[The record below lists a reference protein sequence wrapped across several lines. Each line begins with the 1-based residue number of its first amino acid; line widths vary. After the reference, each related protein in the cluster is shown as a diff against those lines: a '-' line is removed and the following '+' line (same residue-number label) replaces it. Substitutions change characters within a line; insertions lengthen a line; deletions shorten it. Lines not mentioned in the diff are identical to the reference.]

1 MPNERAIGN
10 IEIVESST
18 SFNSKNYLLAIG
30 IDKYADTKIKNLNTA
45 VDDVEKIAAL
55 LVNKFGF
62 EHRPEY
68 LLFNEAATKQNI
80 NNAFVKLLELFD
92 KNPNQDNLIVY
103 FAGHGDYDKR
113 FDIGYR
119 IPTEAILSQ
128 DSTYIE
134 DSAILDR
141 IKRLKAKHVLLISD
155 SCFSGSMVRS
165 LDTEQYTFEEKSE
178 ALPSR
183 HILTSGLLEEVDD
196 GFRNDN
202 SPFAKSILNYLQAEN
217 RLFIPFSD
225 VAQFVKKA
233 VPQNSQQNQ
242 VPYYGKLKTQGD
254 FFGEFVLRT
263 KNVELSA
270 WNALDKN
277 SLSALTAFIAKYP
290 ESLKLA
296 EAQKNIDR
304 IKAEVKQRTLDA
316 EKRAY
321 ENAKTTPTIY
331 NLNQFIKDYPTSS
344 FTSEI
349 EDLLADAEENA
360 AWKEAKNKNT
370 ITGFRLF
377 LRNFPNTNLK
387 DDAQKRIEK
396 IENDVDSNEVE
407 RLYRI
412 KNEERERQSLEKI
425 ETDKLERERLA
436 KLETDKIERQRLEKL
451 EIAKQAQEF
460 KAKMITPNK
469 ESEQIVKLKTP
480 QLKQTQT
487 QKISTKTITWSSVF
501 TFLAFAAYM
510 AFKFGFFAPK
520 PESKSA
526 FPSYLKLKDTAELP
540 ILIKPNYTTINKFIS
555 IEPEMIFVQG
565 GTFKMGSNDGDANEK
580 PVHSVT
586 VSDFNIGKY
595 EITVAQFDAFIKDR
609 NYITTAE
616 KEGSSYIW
624 DGKTFIDKKGVFWK
638 HDVNGNVRPQSE
650 YNHPVIHVSWIDA
663 KAYCDWLSEKKGKKY
678 RLPTEAE
685 WEFAARG
692 GNESKNYMYSG
703 SNSFSDVA
711 WEYNNSNNK
720 THAIGSLQA
729 NELGIYDMS
738 GNVYEWCWDFY
749 NGDYTIKS
757 PTLGSTEGKPRVLRG
772 GSWFSYSSICRVASR
787 DKFIPT
793 NHNYYIGFRV
803 ARYN

>member
-10 IEIVESST
+10 IENVESSSAT
-18 SFNSKNYLLAIG
+18 FNSKNYVLAIG
-30 IDKYADTKIKNLNTA
+30 IDKYADPKIKNLNTA
-45 VDDVEKIAAL
+45 VDDVEKIASL
-55 LVNKFGF
+55 LVDKFGF
-62 EHRPEY
+62 EYCREY
-68 LLFNEAATKQNI
+68 LLFNETATKQNI
-80 NNAFVKLLELFD
+80 NNAFLKLLELFD

-141 IKRLKAKHVLLISD
+141 VKRLKAKHVLLISD

-165 LDTEQYTFEEKSE
+165 FDTEQYTFEEKSE

-202 SPFAKSILNYLQAEN
+202 SPFAKAILLYLQTEN
-217 RLFIPFSD
+217 RTLIPFSD

-263 KNVELSA
+263 QNLELNT
-270 WNALDKN
+270 WKALDKN
-277 SLSALTAFIAKYP
+277 NFTALNAFIIKYP
-290 ESLKLA
+290 ESSKLA
-296 EAQKNIDR
+296 EAQQNIDR
-304 IKAEVKQRTLDA
+304 IKAEAQQRKLEA

-321 ENAKTTPTIY
+321 EYAKADPKIY
-331 NLNQFIKDYPTSS
+331 NLNQFVKDYPASS

-349 EDLLADAEENA
+349 EDLLAEAEENA

-370 ITGFRLF
+370 ITGYRQF
-377 LRNFPNTNLK
+377 LRNFPNTLLNA
-387 DDAQKRIEK
+387 DAQKRIEK
-396 IENDVDSNEVE
+396 IENAVDINESE
-407 RLYRI
+407 RLLKI
-412 KNEERERQSLEKI
+412 ENEEFERQRLAQLES
-425 ETDKLERERLA
+425 DKRERERLA
-436 KLETDKIERQRLEKL
+436 KLETDKIERLRLEKL
-451 EIAKQAQEF
+451 EIAKEAHAF

-469 ESEQIVKLKTP
+469 ESEQIVNQKTP
-480 QLKQTQT
+480 KPSQT
-487 QKISTKTITWSSVF
+487 QKISNTTITWSSVL

-520 PESKSA
+520 PESKLGL
-526 FPSYLKLKDTAELP
+526 PSYLKLRDTAQLP
-540 ILIKPNYTTINKFIS
+540 ILTKPNYTTINKLLS
-555 IEPEMIFVQG
+555 VEPAMVTVEG
-565 GTFKMGSNDGDANEK
+565 GNFKMGSNEDYEK

-586 VSDFNIGKY
+586 LSSFEIGKY
-595 EITVAQFDAFIKDR
+595 EVTQAQWKAVMGNNPSNF
-609 NYITTAE
+609 
-616 KEGSSYIW
+616 
-624 DGKTFIDKKGVFWK
+624 KG
-638 HDVNGNVRPQSE
+638 DDLPIEN
-650 YNHPVIHVSWIDA
+650 VSWNDVQDFLQKLNA
-663 KAYCDWLSEKKGKKY
+663 KTGKNY

-692 GNESKNYMYSG
+692 GAKSKIYTYSG
-703 SNSFSDVA
+703 SNSVDDVA
-711 WEYNNSNNK
+711 WLNDNSNNK
-720 THAIGSLQA
+720 THAVGTKQA

-738 GNVYEWCWDFY
+738 GNVWEWCSDWYDENY
-749 NGDYTIKS
+749 YKNSPTQNPKGPNNGDT
-757 PTLGSTEGKPRVLRG
+757 RVLRG
-772 GSWFSYSSICRVASR
+772 GSWFNNSNGCRIANRGRSDLAFR
-787 DKFIPT
+787 Y
-793 NHNYYIGFRV
+793 NSIGFRV